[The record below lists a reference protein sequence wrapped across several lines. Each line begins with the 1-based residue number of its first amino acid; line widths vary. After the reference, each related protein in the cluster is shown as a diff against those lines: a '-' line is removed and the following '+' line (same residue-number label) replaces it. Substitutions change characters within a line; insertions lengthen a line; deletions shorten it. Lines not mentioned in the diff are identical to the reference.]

1 MEDINESIARAIG
14 TKPAKPPKLPI
25 ARDCMTHRLI
35 TFQPDQHIREVVKT
49 LLDKS
54 ISGGPVVDEENQLI
68 GMISELDCL
77 RALAGAA
84 YEGHYTSRDR
94 LVRDEMSTK
103 LLTIGPDD
111 NVYTMAHLFETNSV
125 RRLPVLEDGQL
136 VGQVS
141 RRDVLRAIMGN
152 W

>member
-14 TKPAKPPKLPI
+14 AKPNKAPKLPT
-25 ARDCMTHRLI
+25 ARECMAHRLI
-35 TFQPDQHIREVVKT
+35 TFHPDQPIREVVNV
-49 LLDKS
+49 LLLKS
-54 ISGGPVVDEENQLI
+54 ISGGPVLENGKLV

-84 YEGHYTSRDR
+84 YEGHYTARDR
-94 LVRDEMSTK
+94 LVCDEMSK
-103 LLTIGPDD
+103 QLVTITPDD
-111 NVYTMAHLFETNSV
+111 NVYTMAHLFQTHGV
-125 RRLPVLEDGQL
+125 RRLPVLDDNEL

-141 RRDVLRAIMGN
+141 RRDVLKAIKGN